1 MIQEERIE
9 ETLAEVEEEAESE
22 FVPMQADQPDSRDGT
37 KRYLLR
43 IRNAAILSQEETVA
57 LAKAAQAGDDAA
69 RNELAERNARLVVS
83 LAKKQLHRK
92 VPLDDLVSWG
102 NIGLMKAIDK
112 FDPDKGFAFSTYA
125 TKWIASC
132 IEDGIC
138 ESRNMVSRSS
148 YAAQMTSVFS
158 KTVDGLKAKLGRA
171 PTDAEIAEASEG
183 RFSEGMAASYGR
195 LSRMTTCSMD
205 ASLKPDESDSASF
218 GDLIADEGNDTP
230 DEAYAR
236 AESKELLYKA
246 LGERMRER
254 FPKNWKLRLR
264 VLQLRFNL
272 LREWEKGLTYDG
284 AAAVLKG
291 EKLCGKD
298 GKAYTKERVRQ
309 IEEDTLRW
317 LRKTPEMR
325 SIDPSRVG

>member
-22 FVPMQADQPDSRDGT
+22 FVPMQADQPDSKDGT

-43 IRNAAILSQEETVA
+43 IRNAELLSQEETVA
-57 LAKAAQAGDDAA
+57 LAKAAQAGDVAA
-69 RNELAERNARLVVS
+69 RKELAERNARLVVS

-102 NIGLMKAIDK
+102 NIGLMKAIDG

-125 TKWIASC
+125 TKWIASY
-132 IEDGIC
+132 IEDGIN
-138 ESRNMVSRSS
+138 EGRNMLSRSS
-148 YAAQMTSVFS
+148 YAAQMASILS
-158 KTVDGLKAKLGRA
+158 KTVDGLKEELGRA
-171 PTDAEIAEASEG
+171 PTDAEIAEASGG
-183 RFSEGMAASYGR
+183 RFSEGMAAFYR
-195 LSRMTTCSMD
+195 QTTRMTTCSMD

-218 GDLIADEGNDTP
+218 GDLIADEGHDTP
-230 DEAYAR
+230 DEAFVR
-236 AESKELLYKA
+236 AEREELLHKA
-246 LGERMRER
+246 LGRMEEK
-254 FPKNWKLRLR
+254 FPKNWALRLR

-272 LREWEKGLTYDG
+272 EGESEKKITYDE
-284 AAAVLKG
+284 AAAILKSEG
-291 EKLCGKD
+291 LCGKD

-309 IEEDTLRW
+309 IEEDTLKW

-325 SIDPSRVG
+325 SIDPLKVG